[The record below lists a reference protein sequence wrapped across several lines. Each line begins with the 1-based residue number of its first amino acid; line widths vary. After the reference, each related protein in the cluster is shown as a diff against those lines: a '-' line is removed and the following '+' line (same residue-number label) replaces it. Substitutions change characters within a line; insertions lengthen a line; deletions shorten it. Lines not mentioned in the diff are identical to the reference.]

1 MAKALQTIHL
11 HSIHPLTDSNM
22 SFLRPDLEA
31 TPAYTRPEEP
41 VGLVRLHMNEAA
53 MDWPKSAK
61 AALLARLCDLPF
73 QQYPERQAELTE
85 RLRLRLGAPEGG
97 LLLGPSSGNLLDHVA
112 LAGLRPGDTV
122 AIPAPGFSLY
132 PMLVRRHQ
140 GLVRPLNVGTGFPL
154 EPWFKALDCRQLW
167 ITLPNNPT
175 GAWLSPDELE
185 PLLRAAAAQ
194 PEPPLLVLD
203 EAYAEFASLTHRLA
217 VDRYPNL
224 LLLRTFS
231 KALASA
237 SWRLGYLLGDP
248 ALIRKLAALQLPY
261 SIPAASLEALD
272 VALDFASEFDTQ
284 IRTTSDLRERLRG
297 SLPNHDIA
305 PSAANFLHIAPDPAP
320 ALKNAGLLVRALP
333 GTNTARVGIGTEAIV
348 QRTALAM
355 EATLAK
361 ATPRTRREL
370 LVLDVDGVLIE
381 ADRSFMEAVSRALAE
396 VVPDLAWTD
405 EHFRAFKRVGGF
417 NNDFRLCSAAWVLAE
432 HGAMER
438 LWTAGGIGFPDLEN
452 EIQQRESAS
461 QIVVQRHYADTCK
474 LESPLIELQALRSLG
489 CDLAIL
495 TGRPPEELLMAFEVL
510 GWQLPAIADAA
521 PHLRKP
527 SPSGLLQLADAFRA
541 ESITFVGD
549 TRDDAACLRSARDIR
564 PDLTWRFAAV
574 GVDRDL
580 ITGQSDLSAPTLLDL
595 LPLLQEQP

>member
-1 MAKALQTIHL
+1 
-11 HSIHPLTDSNM
+11 M
-22 SFLRPDLEA
+22 SFLRSDLEA
-31 TPAYTRPEEP
+31 TPAYTRPPEP
-41 VGLVRLHMNEAA
+41 AGLVRLHMNEAA
-53 MDWPKSAK
+53 EDWPNAAK

-97 LLLGPSSGNLLDHVA
+97 LLLGPSSGNLLDHIA
-112 LAGLRPGDTV
+112 LAGLRPGDGDTV
-122 AIPAPGFSLY
+122 AIPSPGFSLY
-132 PMLVRRHQ
+132 PMLVKRHGGQ
-140 GLVRPLNVGTGFPL
+140 VRPIEVGTRFPL
-154 EPWFKALDCRQLW
+154 EPWFNALDCRQLW

-185 PLLRAAAAQ
+185 PLLQAAAAH
-194 PEPPLLVLD
+194 PEPPLVVLD
-203 EAYAEFASLTHRLA
+203 EAYAEFAPLTHRLA

-237 SWRLGYLLGDP
+237 SWRLGYLIGDP
-248 ALIRKLAALQLPY
+248 ALIHKLAALQLPY

-272 VALDFASEFDTQ
+272 VALDFAAEFEAQ
-284 IRTTSDLRERLRG
+284 IRITADLRDRLMA
-297 SLPNHDIA
+297 SLPGHGIA
-305 PSAANFLHIAPDPAP
+305 PSGANFLHISPDPAT
-320 ALKNAGLLVRALP
+320 ALREAGLLARALP
-333 GTNTARVGIGTEAIV
+333 GTNAARVGIGTKAIV
-348 QRTALAM
+348 QRTALALN
-355 EATLAK
+355 ATLAK
-361 ATPRTRREL
+361 ATPRKRREL

-396 VVPDLAWTD
+396 LVPGLSWTD
-405 EHFRAFKRVGGF
+405 EHFRAFKRMSGF

-438 LWTAGGIGFPDLEN
+438 LWTANGIGFPDLES
-452 EIQQRESAS
+452 EIQQRELPA
-461 QIVVQRHYADTCK
+461 QVVVQKHYAETSK

-495 TGRPPEELLMAFEVL
+495 TGRPPEELIMAFEVL
-510 GWQLPAIADAA
+510 GWKLPAIADAA

-574 GVDRDL
+574 GADRDL
-580 ITGQSDLSAPTLLDL
+580 FSDHGVHGDLSAPTLLDL

>member
-1 MAKALQTIHL
+1 
-11 HSIHPLTDSNM
+11 M
-22 SFLRPDLEA
+22 SFLRSDLEE
-31 TPAYTRPEEP
+31 TPAYTRPQEP
-41 VGLVRLHMNEAA
+41 SGLVRLHMNEAA
-53 MDWPKSAK
+53 TDWPPAAK
-61 AALLARLCDLPF
+61 EALLARLRELPF

-112 LAGLRPGDTV
+112 LAGLRAGDSV
-122 AIPAPGFSLY
+122 AIPSPGFSLY
-132 PMLVRRHQ
+132 PMLVRRHN
-140 GLVRPLNVGTGFPL
+140 GLVRPLKVGIGFPL

-185 PLLRAAAAQ
+185 PLLQAAAAH
-194 PEPPLLVLD
+194 PEPPLVVLD
-203 EAYAEFASLTHRLA
+203 EAYAEFAPMTHRLA
-217 VDRYPNL
+217 VDHYPNL

-248 ALIRKLAALQLPY
+248 ALIRKLATLQLPY

-272 VALDFASEFDTQ
+272 VALDFASEFEKQ
-284 IRTTSDLRERLRG
+284 IRSTAVLRDRLRA
-297 SLPNHDIA
+297 SLPNYEI
-305 PSAANFLHIAPDPAP
+305 PRSASNFLHIAPDPAA
-320 ALKNAGLLVRALP
+320 ALQKAGLLARALP
-333 GTNTARVGIGTEAIV
+333 GTNAARVGIGTEDVV

-355 EATLAK
+355 NATLAK
-361 ATPRTRREL
+361 AQLRTRRKL

-381 ADRSFMEAVSRALAE
+381 AERSFMEAVSRALAE
-396 VVPDLAWTD
+396 LAPGLSWTD

-438 LWTAGGIGFPDLEN
+438 LWTASGIGFPDLEA
-452 EIQQRESAS
+452 EIQQREWPA
-461 QIVVQRHYADTCK
+461 QVVVQKHYAETSK
-474 LESPLIELQALRSLG
+474 LESPLIELSALRSLG

-495 TGRPPEELLMAFEVL
+495 TGRPPEELAMAFDVL
-510 GWQLPAIADAA
+510 GWALPAIADAA

-549 TRDDAACLRSARDIR
+549 TRDDAACLRSAREIR

-574 GVDRDL
+574 GADRDL
-580 ITGQSDLSAPTLLDL
+580 IRDPHDLSAPTLLDL

>member
-1 MAKALQTIHL
+1 
-11 HSIHPLTDSNM
+11 M
-22 SFLRPDLEA
+22 SFLRSDLEE
-31 TPAYTRPEEP
+31 TPAYTRPQEP
-41 VGLVRLHMNEAA
+41 RGLVRLHMNEAA
-53 MDWPKSAK
+53 KDWPPAAK
-61 AALLARLCDLPF
+61 EALLARLRELPF

-112 LAGLRPGDTV
+112 LAGLRAGDTV
-122 AIPAPGFSLY
+122 AIPSPGFSLY
-132 PMLVRRHQ
+132 PMLVRRHGGQ
-140 GLVRPLNVGTGFPL
+140 VRPLDVGTGFPL
-154 EPWFKALDCRQLW
+154 ESWFKALDCRQLW

-185 PLLRAAAAQ
+185 PLLQAAAAH
-194 PEPPLLVLD
+194 PEPPLVVLD
-203 EAYAEFASLTHRLA
+203 EAYAEFAPMTHRLA
-217 VDRYPNL
+217 VDHYPNL

-272 VALDFASEFDTQ
+272 VALDFAAEFEEQ
-284 IRTTSDLRERLRG
+284 IRSTTDLRDRLKA
-297 SLPNHDIA
+297 SLPNHDVA
-305 PSAANFLHIAPDPAP
+305 RSAANFLHITPDPAT
-320 ALKNAGLLVRALP
+320 ALQKAGLLARALP
-333 GTNTARVGIGTEAIV
+333 GTNAARVGIGTEDVV

-355 EATLAK
+355 NATLAK
-361 ATPRTRREL
+361 AQLRTRRKL

-381 ADRSFMEAVSRALAE
+381 AERSFMEAVSRALAE
-396 VVPDLAWTD
+396 LAPGLSWTD

-438 LWTAGGIGFPDLEN
+438 LWTASGIGFPDLEA
-452 EIQQRESAS
+452 EIQQREGPA
-461 QIVVQRHYADTCK
+461 QVVVQKHYAETSK
-474 LESPLIELQALRSLG
+474 LESPLIELSALRSLG

-495 TGRPPEELLMAFEVL
+495 TGRPPEELIMAFDVL
-510 GWQLPAIADAA
+510 GWALPAIADAA

-549 TRDDAACLRSARDIR
+549 TRDDAACLRSAREIR
-564 PDLTWRFAAV
+564 PDLTWHFAAV
-574 GVDRDL
+574 GADRDL
-580 ITGQSDLSAPTLLDL
+580 IRDPHDLSAPTLLDL

>member
-1 MAKALQTIHL
+1 
-11 HSIHPLTDSNM
+11 M
-22 SFLRPDLEA
+22 SFLRPDLDE
-31 TPAYTRPEEP
+31 TPAYSRPSEP
-41 VGLVRLHMNEAA
+41 AGLVRLHMNEAA
-53 MDWPKSAK
+53 DDWPSAAK
-61 AALLARLCDLPF
+61 EALLARLRDLPF
-73 QQYPERQAELTE
+73 QQYPERQAELAE

-122 AIPAPGFSLY
+122 AIPSPGFSLY

-140 GLVRPLNVGTGFPL
+140 GQVRPLDMGTGFPL
-154 EPWFKALDCRQLW
+154 EPWFTALDCRQLW

-175 GAWLSPDELE
+175 GAWLSPDDLE
-185 PLLRAAAAQ
+185 PLLEAAAAR
-194 PEPPLLVLD
+194 PEPPLVVLD
-203 EAYAEFASLTHRLA
+203 EAYAEFAPQTHRLA

-237 SWRLGYLLGDP
+237 SWRLGYLMGDP
-248 ALIRKLAALQLPY
+248 SLVRRLAALQLPY

-272 VALDFASEFDTQ
+272 VALDFAAEFESRIFSTA
-284 IRTTSDLRERLRG
+284 DLRDRLRA
-297 SLPNHDIA
+297 SLPDREVA
-305 PSAANFLHIAPDPAP
+305 PSAANFLHISPDPAP
-320 ALKNAGLLVRALP
+320 ALQEAGLLARALP
-333 GTNTARVGIGTEAIV
+333 GSNAARVGIGTEEV
-348 QRTALAM
+348 VRRTAAALK
-355 EATLAK
+355 ATLA
-361 ATPRTRREL
+361 AASPRTRRAL

-396 VVPDLAWTD
+396 LVPGLSWTD

-438 LWTAGGIGFPDLEN
+438 LWTAGGVGFPEFES
-452 EIQQRESAS
+452 EIQRREPPAQR
-461 QIVVQRHYADTCK
+461 VVQQHYAETCK
-474 LESPLIELQALRSLG
+474 LEKPLIELEALRSLG

-495 TGRPPEELLMAFEVL
+495 TGRPPEELAMAFDVL
-510 GWQLPAIADAA
+510 GWRLPALADAA

-541 ESITFVGD
+541 EAITFVGD
-549 TRDDAACLRSARDIR
+549 TRDDAACLRSARELR
-564 PDLTWRFAAV
+564 PDLRWRFAAV
-574 GVDRDL
+574 GADRDL
-580 ITGQSDLSAPTLLDL
+580 FRDPQDLSAPTLLDL
-595 LPLLQEQP
+595 LPLLQERP

>member
-1 MAKALQTIHL
+1 
-11 HSIHPLTDSNM
+11 M
-22 SFLRPDLEA
+22 SFLRPDLEE

-53 MDWPKSAK
+53 TDWPSA
-61 AALLARLCDLPF
+61 AREALLARLRALPF

-112 LAGLRPGDTV
+112 LAGLRPGDPDDGDSV
-122 AIPAPGFSLY
+122 AIPSPGFSLY
-132 PMLVRRHQ
+132 PMLVRRH
-140 GLVRPLNVGTGFPL
+140 GGRVRPMEVGTGFPL

-185 PLLRAAAAQ
+185 PLLQAVAAHS
-194 PEPPLLVLD
+194 EPPLVVLD
-203 EAYAEFASLTHRLA
+203 EAYAEFAPLTHRLA

-272 VALDFASEFDTQ
+272 VALDFASEFEER
-284 IRTTSDLRERLRG
+284 IRTTADLRDRLES
-297 SLPNHDIA
+297 SLPNHDI
-305 PSAANFLHIAPDPAP
+305 PRSAANFLHITPDPAI
-320 ALKNAGLLVRALP
+320 ALQDAGLLARTLP
-333 GTNTARVGIGTEAIV
+333 GTNAARVGIGTEEVV

-355 EATLAK
+355 NASLAK
-361 ATPRTRREL
+361 AAPRTRREL

-381 ADRSFMEAVSRALAE
+381 AERSFMEAVSRALAE
-396 VVPDLAWTD
+396 LAPGLSWTD

-438 LWTAGGIGFPDLEN
+438 LWTASGIGFPDLEP
-452 EIQQRESAS
+452 EIQQHELSA
-461 QIVVQRHYADTCK
+461 QIVVQKHYAETSK
-474 LESPLIELQALRSLG
+474 LERPLIELQALRSLG

-495 TGRPPEELLMAFEVL
+495 TGRPPEELAMAFEVL
-510 GWQLPAIADAA
+510 GWRLPAIADAA

-549 TRDDAACLRSARDIR
+549 TRDDAACLRSAREIR

-574 GVDRDL
+574 GADRDL
-580 ITGQSDLSAPTLLDL
+580 ISDQHDLSAPTLLDL
-595 LPLLQEQP
+595 LPLLQEQL

>member
-1 MAKALQTIHL
+1 
-11 HSIHPLTDSNM
+11 
-22 SFLRPDLEA
+22 
-31 TPAYTRPEEP
+31 
-41 VGLVRLHMNEAA
+41 MNEAA
-53 MDWPKSAK
+53 ADWPKAAK
-61 AALLARLCDLPF
+61 EALMARLRGMPF

-85 RLRLRLGAPEGG
+85 RLRLRLGAPKDG
-97 LLLGPSSGNLLDHVA
+97 LLLGPSSGNLLDHLA
-112 LAGLRPGDTV
+112 LAGLRPGDSV
-122 AIPAPGFSLY
+122 AIPSPGFSLY

-140 GLVRPLNVGTGFPL
+140 GVVRPLEVGTGFPL

-175 GAWLSPDELE
+175 GAWLSPDDLE
-185 PLLRAAAAQ
+185 PLLQAAAAY
-194 PEPPLLVLD
+194 PDPPLVVLD
-203 EAYAEFASLTHRLA
+203 EAYAEFAPQTHRLA

-272 VALDFASEFDTQ
+272 VALDFASEFEAQ
-284 IRTTSDLRERLRG
+284 IRSTMALRDRLRT
-297 SLPNHDIA
+297 SLPHQEVA

-320 ALKNAGLLVRALP
+320 ALQSAGLLARTLP
-333 GTNTARVGIGTEAIV
+333 GTGAARVGIGTEDVV
-348 QRTALAM
+348 QRTAMAM
-355 EATLAK
+355 NATLGK
-361 ATPRTRREL
+361 AILHPRRKL

-396 VVPDLAWTD
+396 LVPDLEWTD

-432 HGAMER
+432 HRALDR
-438 LWTAGGIGFPDLEN
+438 LWTACGIGFPDLEA
-452 EIQQRESAS
+452 EIQQREAPA
-461 QIVVQRHYADTCK
+461 QAVVQKHYAETSK
-474 LESPLIELQALRSLG
+474 LERPLIELQALQSLG

-495 TGRPPEELLMAFEVL
+495 TGRPPEELTMAFDVL
-510 GWQLPAIADAA
+510 GWRLPAIADAA

-527 SPSGLLQLADAFRA
+527 SPCGLLQLADAFRA

-549 TRDDAACLRSARDIR
+549 TRDDAACLSAAREIR
-564 PDLTWRFAAV
+564 PDLSWRFAAV
-574 GVDRDL
+574 GADRDL
-580 ITGQSDLSAPTLLDL
+580 IGGPQDLSAATLLDL
-595 LPLLQEQP
+595 LPLLQERP

>member
-1 MAKALQTIHL
+1 
-11 HSIHPLTDSNM
+11 M
-22 SFLRPDLEA
+22 SFLRSDLEE

-53 MDWPKSAK
+53 ADWPNAAK

-97 LLLGPSSGNLLDHVA
+97 LLLGPSSGNLLDHIA
-112 LAGLRPGDTV
+112 LAGLRSGDGDTV
-122 AIPAPGFSLY
+122 AIPSPGFSLY
-132 PMLVRRHQ
+132 PMLVKRHGGQ
-140 GLVRPLNVGTGFPL
+140 VRPIEVGTRFPL
-154 EPWFKALDCRQLW
+154 EPWFNALDCRQLW

-185 PLLRAAAAQ
+185 PLLQAAAAH
-194 PEPPLLVLD
+194 PEPPLIVLD
-203 EAYAEFASLTHRLA
+203 EAYAEFAPLTHRLA

-237 SWRLGYLLGDP
+237 SWRLGYLIGDP
-248 ALIRKLAALQLPY
+248 ALTRKLAALQLPY

-272 VALDFASEFDTQ
+272 VALDFAAEFEAQ
-284 IRTTSDLRERLRG
+284 IRITADLRDRLMA
-297 SLPNHDIA
+297 SLPDHEIA
-305 PSAANFLHIAPDPAP
+305 PSAANFLHILPDPAT
-320 ALKNAGLLVRALP
+320 ALLDAGLLARALP
-333 GTNTARVGIGTEAIV
+333 GTNAARVGIGTKAIV
-348 QRTALAM
+348 QRTALALK
-355 EATLAK
+355 ATLVK
-361 ATPRTRREL
+361 ATPRKRREL

-396 VVPDLAWTD
+396 LVPDLPWTD

-417 NNDFRLCSAAWVLAE
+417 NNDFRLCSAAWVLTE

-438 LWTAGGIGFPDLEN
+438 LWTANGIGFPDLEA
-452 EIQQRESAS
+452 EFQQRESSA
-461 QIVVQRHYADTCK
+461 QAVVQKHYAETSK
-474 LESPLIELQALRSLG
+474 LESPLIDLQALRSLG

-495 TGRPPEELLMAFEVL
+495 TGRPPEELIMAFEVL
-510 GWQLPAIADAA
+510 GWKLPAIADAA

-549 TRDDAACLRSARDIR
+549 TRDDAACLRSAREIR

-574 GVDRDL
+574 GADRDL
-580 ITGQSDLSAPTLLDL
+580 FSDPGDLSAPTLLDL

>member
-1 MAKALQTIHL
+1 
-11 HSIHPLTDSNM
+11 M

-41 VGLVRLHMNEAA
+41 AGLVRLHMNEAA
-53 MDWPKSAK
+53 SDWPNAAK
-61 AALLARLCDLPF
+61 EALLARLRVMPF

-112 LAGLRPGDTV
+112 LAGLRAGDTV
-122 AIPAPGFSLY
+122 AIPSPGFSLY
-132 PMLVRRHQ
+132 PMLVRRHGGQ
-140 GLVRPLNVGTGFPL
+140 VRSVEVGTGFPL
-154 EPWFKALDCRQLW
+154 EEWFKALDCRQLW

-175 GAWLSPDELE
+175 GAWLSPDDLE
-185 PLLRAAAAQ
+185 PLLQAAATG
-194 PEPPLLVLD
+194 PEPPLVLLD
-203 EAYAEFASLTHRLA
+203 EAYAEFAPLTHRLA

-248 ALIRKLAALQLPY
+248 ALIGKLAALQLPY

-272 VALDFASEFDTQ
+272 VALDFASEFEAQ
-284 IRTTSDLRERLRG
+284 IRATADLRDRLKA
-297 SLPNHDIA
+297 SLPNHEIA
-305 PSAANFLHIAPDPAP
+305 RSAANFLHIAPDPAP
-320 ALKNAGLLVRALP
+320 ALQDAGLLARALP
-333 GTNTARVGIGTEAIV
+333 GTNAARVGIGTEEIV

-355 EATLAK
+355 GATLAK
-361 ATPRTRREL
+361 ATPRSRKEL

-381 ADRSFMEAVSRALAE
+381 AERSFMEAVSRALAE
-396 VVPDLAWTD
+396 LVPGLAWTD
-405 EHFRAFKRVGGF
+405 EHFRAFKRLGGF

-438 LWTAGGIGFPDLEN
+438 LWTANGIGFPDLEI
-452 EIQQRESAS
+452 EIQQRESAA
-461 QIVVQRHYADTCK
+461 QIIVQKHYAETSK
-474 LESPLIELQALRSLG
+474 LERPLIELSALQSLG

-495 TGRPPEELLMAFEVL
+495 TGRPPEELTMAFEVL

-541 ESITFVGD
+541 EFITFVGD
-549 TRDDAACLRSARDIR
+549 TRDDAACLCSAREIR

-574 GVDRDL
+574 GADRDL
-580 ITGQSDLSAPTLLDL
+580 FSAPRDLSAPTLLEL

>member
-1 MAKALQTIHL
+1 
-11 HSIHPLTDSNM
+11 M
-22 SFLRPDLEA
+22 SFLRPDLEE
-31 TPAYTRPEEP
+31 TPVYTRPAEP
-41 VGLVRLHMNEAA
+41 LGLVRLHMNEAA
-53 MDWPKSAK
+53 TDWPETAK
-61 AALLARLCDLPF
+61 DVLLARLRDLPF

-85 RLRLRLGAPEGG
+85 RLRQRLGAPEGG

-122 AIPAPGFSLY
+122 AIPSPGFSLY
-132 PMLVRRHQ
+132 PMLARRHQ
-140 GLVRPLNVGTGFPL
+140 GSVRPVEVGGGMPL
-154 EPWFKALDCRQLW
+154 EPWLKALDCRQLW

-175 GAWLSPDELE
+175 GAWLSPDDLE
-185 PLLRAAAAQ
+185 PLLQAAAARA
-194 PEPPLLVLD
+194 EPPLVVLD
-203 EAYAEFASLTHRLA
+203 EAYAEFAPLTHRLA

-261 SIPAASLEALD
+261 TIPAASLEALD
-272 VALDFASEFDTQ
+272 VALDFASGFEER
-284 IRTTSDLRERLRG
+284 IRATADLRDRLRA
-297 SLPNHDIA
+297 SLPDHEIP

-320 ALKNAGLLVRALP
+320 ALQNAGLLARALP
-333 GTNTARVGIGTEAIV
+333 GTGAARVGIGTEQVV

-355 EATLAK
+355 DATLAE
-361 ATPRTRREL
+361 ATARPRREL

-381 ADRSFMEAVSRALAE
+381 AERSFMEAVSRALAE
-396 VVPDLAWTD
+396 LAPSLSWTD

-432 HGAMER
+432 QGAMER
-438 LWTAGGIGFPDLEN
+438 LWSAGGIGFPDLES
-452 EIQQRESAS
+452 EFQQRESPA
-461 QIVVQRHYADTCK
+461 QAMVQKHYAETCK
-474 LESPLIELQALRSLG
+474 LETPLIELHALRSLG

-495 TGRPPEELLMAFEVL
+495 TGRPPEELIMAFEVL
-510 GWQLPAIADAA
+510 GWRLPAVADAG

-541 ESITFVGD
+541 EAITFVGD
-549 TRDDAACLRSARDIR
+549 TRDDAACLRAAREIR
-564 PDLTWRFAAV
+564 PDLSWRFAAV
-574 GVDRDL
+574 GADRDL
-580 ITGQSDLSAPTLLDL
+580 ICDDHDLSAPTLLDL

>member
-1 MAKALQTIHL
+1 
-11 HSIHPLTDSNM
+11 M
-22 SFLRPDLEA
+22 SFLRSDLEE
-31 TPAYTRPEEP
+31 TPAYRRPEEP

-53 MDWPKSAK
+53 RDWPCAAK
-61 AALLARLCDLPF
+61 EALLARLRNLPF

-122 AIPAPGFSLY
+122 AIPTPGFSLY
-132 PMLVRRHQ
+132 SMLVRRHAGQ
-140 GLVRPLNVGTGFPL
+140 VRPLEMGTGFPL
-154 EPWFKALDCRQLW
+154 EPWFDALDCRQLW

-185 PLLRAAAAQ
+185 PLLQAAADC
-194 PEPPLLVLD
+194 PEPPLVVLD
-203 EAYAEFASLTHRLA
+203 EAYAEFAPLTHRLA

-248 ALIRKLAALQLPY
+248 ALIRQLATLQLPY

-272 VALDFASEFDTQ
+272 VALDFAPDFEEQ
-284 IRTTSDLRERLRG
+284 IRSTAELRDRLSA
-297 SLPNHDIA
+297 SLPNHKIA
-305 PSAANFLHIAPDPAP
+305 RSAGNFLHISPDPAA
-320 ALKNAGLLVRALP
+320 ALKKAGLLARALP
-333 GTNTARVGIGTEAIV
+333 GTGAARVGIGTEEIV
-348 QRTALAM
+348 ERATQALD
-355 EATLAK
+355 ATLAK
-361 ATPRTRREL
+361 ATLRIRREL

-396 VVPDLAWTD
+396 LAPDLSWTD

-417 NNDFRLCSAAWVLAE
+417 NNDYRLCSAAWVLAE
-432 HGAMER
+432 QGMMDR
-438 LWTAGGIGFPDLEN
+438 LWTAGGIGFPDLEA
-452 EIQQRESAS
+452 EIQRRESAA
-461 QIVVQRHYADTCK
+461 QIVAQKHYAETCK

-495 TGRPPEELLMAFEVL
+495 TGRPPEELVMAFGVL
-510 GWQLPAIADAA
+510 GWRLPAIADAF

-527 SPSGLLQLADAFRA
+527 SPCGLLQLADAFRA

-549 TRDDAACLRSARDIR
+549 TRDDAACLRSASEIR
-564 PDLTWRFAAV
+564 PELIWRFAAV
-574 GVDRDL
+574 GADRDL
-580 ITGQSDLSAPTLLDL
+580 IRGPHDLSAPTLSDL